1 MRVLVLFAHPVETSF
16 NAALHRLIVD
26 RLAARGHE
34 VDDCDLYAEGFDP
47 VMSRDG
53 RMRYHTVGANIVG
66 LEEHARR
73 LAAAE
78 ALVLCFPVWNY
89 GFPAILKGYFDR
101 LFVPG
106 VSFDLDGGAIT
117 PRLGHIRKMMAV
129 TSYGGSRL
137 RAVVMGDPPRRI
149 VMRWLRANIRLGG
162 PAHYL
167 AHYSMN
173 TATDTSRTRFMAKV
187 AARLE
192 AF

>member
-1 MRVLVLFAHPVETSF
+1 MRVLVVYAHPVETSF
-16 NAALHRLIVD
+16 NAALHRTILD
-26 RLAARGHE
+26 RLAAAGHE

-47 VMSRDG
+47 VMSREA
-53 RMRYHTVGANIVG
+53 RLRYHTVGANVAGIEDHV
-66 LEEHARR
+66 RR
-73 LAAAE
+73 IEAAE

-106 VSFDLDGGAIT
+106 VSFDLDGATIT
-117 PRLGHIRKMMAV
+117 PKLGHIRKLLTV

-137 RAVVMGDPPRRI
+137 RAVVMGDPPRRL
-149 VMRWLRANIRLGG
+149 VMRWLRACIRFGA

-167 AHYSMN
+167 AHYGMN
-173 TATDTSRTRFMAKV
+173 ASTDESRGRFLRKV
-187 AARLE
+187 AARLD